1 MKIGPLPSD
10 IGSLRCGVME
20 TNVNYPDSNTN
31 RWRLSRTST
40 YELIAAGK
48 LKTVKIGRRRFITI
62 EALDEFIAA
71 LSV

>member
-20 TNVNYPDSNTN
+20 TNVNYPDSNKN

>member
-1 MKIGPLPSD
+1 
-10 IGSLRCGVME
+10 ME
-20 TNVNYPDSNTN
+20 TNVNYPDSNKN